1 MICAS
6 ISEKNIEK
14 CIESINKVDMAEIR
28 IDLAE
33 FSNDEIRKVFSKR
46 KKLIATCRP
55 GKIKEQERVEMLKI
69 AIESGSTYVDIEY
82 EASASYKN
90 DLIDFAH
97 KHQCDVIIS
106 YHNYDRTP
114 ELEELENIVRDC
126 YRQGADL
133 AKIATHVNMNRD
145 NSKILSLY
153 KAPGRLVAIGM
164 GDLGRI
170 SRIVAPF
177 LGAEFTYASLNDNA
191 TTAPGQ
197 ISYEKLNRFIIEIQE
212 I

>member
-6 ISEKNIEK
+6 IGEKNVEK
-14 CIESINKVDMAEIR
+14 CIESIKRVEMAEIR
-28 IDLAE
+28 IDLAGLK
-33 FSNDEIRKVFSKR
+33 NDDIRKVFSTG

-55 GKIKEQERVEMLKI
+55 GKINDEDRKDMLKI
-69 AIESGSTYVDIEY
+69 AVEAGATYVDIEY
-82 EASASYKN
+82 EAPPEYKN
-90 DLIDFAH
+90 ELIDFAH
-97 KHQCDVIIS
+97 SHQCDVIIS

-114 ELEELENIVRDC
+114 ELEELEKIVHNI
-126 YRQGADL
+126 YEQGADL

-153 KAPGRLVAIGM
+153 KAPGRLVAVGM

-170 SRIVAPF
+170 SRVVAPF
-177 LGAEFTYASLNDNA
+177 LGAEFTYASLNESS

-197 ISYEKLNRFIIEIQE
+197 ISYEKLNQFILDIQQ

>member
-6 ISEKNIEK
+6 IAEKDIEK
-14 CIESINKVDMAEIR
+14 CLSSIQKVEMAEIR
-28 IDLAE
+28 MDLVE
-33 FSNDEIRKVFSKR
+33 YNNEEIRRIFSQR
-46 KKLIATCRP
+46 KKLIATFRP
-55 GKIKEQERVEMLKI
+55 GKIKDKERFEALKI
-69 AIESGSTYVDIEY
+69 AIEAGATFVDIEY
-82 EASASYKN
+82 EAPEDVKN
-90 DLIDFAH
+90 EMIDFAH

-106 YHNYDRTP
+106 YHNYERTP
-114 ELEELENIVRDC
+114 ELDVLEDIVNQC
-126 YRQGADL
+126 YAQGADM
-133 AKIATHVNMNRD
+133 AKIATHVNVNRD

-177 LGAEFTYASLNDNA
+177 LGAEFTYASLSDSES
-191 TTAPGQ
+191 TAPGQ
-197 ISYEKLNRFIIEIQE
+197 ISYEKLSQFILEIQQ

>member
-6 ISEKNIEK
+6 IAEKDIEK
-14 CIESINKVDMAEIR
+14 CIGSLEKVEMAEIR

-33 FSNDEIRKVFSKR
+33 FSNEEIRRVFALR
-46 KKLIATCRP
+46 KKTIATCRP
-55 GKIKEQERVEMLKI
+55 GKIREEERVEMLKM
-69 AIESGSTYVDIEY
+69 AIESGATYVDIEY
-82 EASASYKN
+82 EASPEYKN

-106 YHNYDRTP
+106 YHNYDKTP
-114 ELEELENIVRDC
+114 ELEELEDIVRSC
-126 YRQGADL
+126 YAQGADL
-133 AKIATHVNMNRD
+133 AKVATHVNVNRD

-177 LGAEFTYASLNDNA
+177 MGAEFTYASLSEGE

-197 ISYEKLNRFIIEIQE
+197 ISYEKLNQFILEIQQ

>member
-6 ISEKNIEK
+6 ICEKNIEK
-14 CIESINKVDMAEIR
+14 CLKSIDKVDMAEIR
-28 IDLAE
+28 IELTE
-33 FSNDEIRKVFSKR
+33 FSNEEIRKVFSR
-46 KKLIATCRP
+46 QKKLIATCRP
-55 GKIKEQERVEMLKI
+55 GKIKDVERVEILKI
-69 AIESGSTYVDIEY
+69 AIESGATYVDIEY
-82 EASASYKN
+82 EATSDYKN

-106 YHNYDRTP
+106 YHNYERTP
-114 ELEELENIVRDC
+114 ELEELEAIVRNC
-126 YRQGADL
+126 YSQGADL

-145 NSKILSLY
+145 NSKILALY
-153 KAPGRLVAIGM
+153 RAPGRLVAVGM

-177 LGAEFTYASLNDNA
+177 LGAEFTYASLNESA

-197 ISYEKLNRFIIEIQE
+197 ISFEKLSQFILEIQD

>member
-6 ISEKNIEK
+6 ISERNLEK
-14 CIESINKVDMAEIR
+14 CMESVKRVEMAEIR
-28 IDLAE
+28 IDLAGLRNE
-33 FSNDEIRKVFSKR
+33 DIRKIFSAG

-55 GKIKEQERVEMLKI
+55 GKINDEDRKDMLKI
-69 AIESGSTYVDIEY
+69 AVEAGATYVDIEY
-82 EASASYKN
+82 EAPTEYKN
-90 DLIDFAH
+90 ELIDFAH

-114 ELEELENIVRDC
+114 ELDELEKIVTNI
-126 YRQGADL
+126 YAQGADL
-133 AKIATHVNMNRD
+133 AKVATHVNMNRD

-170 SRIVAPF
+170 SRVVAPF
-177 LGAEFTYASLNDNA
+177 LGAEFTYASLNDSA
-191 TTAPGQ
+191 ATAPGQ
-197 ISYEKLNRFIIEIQE
+197 ISYEKLNQFIIDIQQ

>member
-6 ISEKNIEK
+6 IADKDVEK
-14 CIESINKVDMAEIR
+14 CLAALEWVEMAEIR
-28 IDLAE
+28 MDLTE
-33 FSNDEIRKVFSKR
+33 YNNEEIRRVFSRR
-46 KKLIATCRP
+46 KKTIATCRP
-55 GKIKEQERVEMLKI
+55 CKIKDEERQEILKL
-69 AIESGSTYVDIEY
+69 AIESGATYVDIEY
-82 EASASYKN
+82 EAPPEFKN
-90 DLIDFAH
+90 ELIDYAH
-97 KHQCDVIIS
+97 AHQCDVIIS
-106 YHNYDRTP
+106 YHNYQKTP
-114 ELEELENIVRDC
+114 ELSELESIVHEC
-126 YRQGADL
+126 YAQGADI
-133 AKIATHVNMNRD
+133 AKIATHVNVNRD

-177 LGAEFTYASLNDNA
+177 LGAEFTYASLDQGE

-197 ISYEKLNRFIIEIQE
+197 ISYERLNQFIMEIQQ

>member
-6 ISEKNIEK
+6 IADKDVEK
-14 CIESINKVDMAEIR
+14 CLAALEWVEMAEIR
-28 IDLAE
+28 MDLTE
-33 FSNDEIRKVFSKR
+33 YNNEEIRRVFSRR
-46 KKLIATCRP
+46 KKTIATCRP
-55 GKIKEQERVEMLKI
+55 CKIKDEERREILKI
-69 AIESGSTYVDIEY
+69 AIESGATYVDIEY
-82 EASASYKN
+82 EAPPEFKN
-90 DLIDFAH
+90 ELIDYAH
-97 KHQCDVIIS
+97 AHQCDVIIS
-106 YHNYDRTP
+106 YHNYQKTP
-114 ELEELENIVRDC
+114 ELSELESIVHEC
-126 YRQGADL
+126 YAQGADI
-133 AKIATHVNMNRD
+133 AKIATHVNVNRD

-177 LGAEFTYASLNDNA
+177 LGAEFTYASLDQGE

-197 ISYEKLNRFIIEIQE
+197 ISYERLNQFIMEIQQ

>member
-6 ISEKNIEK
+6 IIEKNVEK
-14 CIESINKVDMAEIR
+14 CIESISRVDMAEIR
-28 IDLAE
+28 IDLTG
-33 FSNDEIRKVFSKR
+33 FSNDDIIKVFSKR

-55 GKIKEQERVEMLKI
+55 GKIKDDERVDMLKVAI
-69 AIESGSTYVDIEY
+69 ASGATYVDIEY
-82 EASASYKN
+82 EAPAEYKN

-97 KHQCDVIIS
+97 NHQCDVIIS

-114 ELEELENIVRDC
+114 ELDELEKIVHDC
-126 YRQGADL
+126 YKQGADL

-177 LGAEFTYASLNDNA
+177 LGAEFTYASLNDNVA
-191 TTAPGQ
+191 TAPGQ
-197 ISYEKLNRFIIEIQE
+197 ISYEKLNQFILEIQQ

>member
-6 ISEKNIEK
+6 IAEKDVEK
-14 CIESINKVDMAEIR
+14 CMNSLEKVEMAEIR

-33 FSNDEIRKVFSKR
+33 FSNEEIRRVFALR
-46 KKLIATCRP
+46 KKTIATCRP
-55 GKIKEQERVEMLKI
+55 GKIREEERVEMLKM
-69 AIESGSTYVDIEY
+69 AIESGATYVDIEY
-82 EASASYKN
+82 DASPEYKN
-90 DLIDFAH
+90 DMIDFAH

-106 YHNYDRTP
+106 YHNYDKTP
-114 ELEELENIVRDC
+114 ELEELEEIMHNC
-126 YRQGADL
+126 YAQGADL
-133 AKIATHVNMNRD
+133 AKIATHVNVNRD
-145 NSKILSLY
+145 NSRILSLY

-177 LGAEFTYASLNDNA
+177 MGAEFTYASLSEGEA
-191 TTAPGQ
+191 TAPGQ
-197 ISYEKLNRFIIEIQE
+197 ISYERLSQFILEIQQ

>member
-6 ISEKNIEK
+6 IADKDVEK
-14 CIESINKVDMAEIR
+14 CLAALEWVEMAEIR
-28 IDLAE
+28 MDLTE
-33 FSNDEIRKVFSKR
+33 YNNEEIRRVFSRR
-46 KKLIATCRP
+46 KKTIATCRP
-55 GKIKEQERVEMLKI
+55 CKIKDEERQEILKI
-69 AIESGSTYVDIEY
+69 AIESGATYVDIEY
-82 EASASYKN
+82 EAPPEFKN
-90 DLIDFAH
+90 ELIDYAH
-97 KHQCDVIIS
+97 AHQCDVIIS
-106 YHNYDRTP
+106 YHNYQKTP
-114 ELEELENIVRDC
+114 ELPELESIVHDC
-126 YRQGADL
+126 YAQGADI
-133 AKIATHVNMNRD
+133 AKIATHVNVNRD

-177 LGAEFTYASLNDNA
+177 LGAEFTYASLDQGE

-197 ISYEKLNRFIIEIQE
+197 ISYERLNQFILEIQQ